1 MNASSAV
8 SVAFDPLLGWTV
20 LAVLG
25 GIGLVLVL
33 LGLRAGARGTLWRL
47 GSLIVVLAALSNP
60 SLVEE
65 QRKPIAD
72 VALVVVD
79 DSDSMAIGDRRQQVQ
94 AARETLKRKLGQQ
107 EGLEVREAVLPP
119 AHIQLGS
126 ERPGGTRL
134 IETMR
139 SALVEVPPER
149 LAGVVLLT
157 DGQVHDVPAN
167 LPPELGGAPLHAL
180 IAGKKN
186 ERDRL
191 IVLEQSPRFGVV
203 GREVTTK
210 FRIEDPAGGTA
221 PVTLSVGGNVVR
233 RLDVPIG
240 KSVELPIT
248 VGNPGANVVELEV
261 APGPTE
267 LTLDNNR
274 ALFTINGVRDRLRVL
289 LVSGEPYQGERAW
302 RNLLKSDPAVDLV
315 HFTILRTPQ
324 KDDFTP
330 VRELSLIVFPMR
342 ELFEQKLKE
351 FDLIIFD
358 RYESGSLIT
367 RDYFKNIAEYVKG
380 GGALLVSVGPQF
392 ATQRSLY
399 RTPLGAVLPASPLG
413 DVLETPFK
421 PKVTEIGQRH
431 PVTAD
436 LPQMGLPGKEPEWG
450 RWFRVVTSRTEHG
463 NAVLSGADDKPL
475 VVLDRVGEGR
485 VAELLSDHLWLWNR
499 GIDGGGPQPELVRR
513 VAHWLMKEPDL
524 EEEALRA
531 TSVGGRIEVTR
542 RTLATTFPPVTMTSP
557 DGSTQD
563 DHAQPD
569 QPRAGPGRDRR
580 RQARPLPLRRR
591 HAAHRGGGRQ
601 SRPAGI
607 LRRARDRP
615 EAEAAGRGLGRH
627 LDVAGRQCRPRH
639 PLGAA
644 RPRRRRLGLDR
655 APAQR
660 GLYGGRHQPAAAA
673 AGDPGGAGVP
683 DGDRECVVARGA
695 VERPRTHRLKRFP
708 MGWNRS
714 RFHPIGNARTG
725 DCGFTGMFRPADSSR
740 TEYAL
745 TGGYRCP
752 SGRQGPRDGRFWDRR
767 APAAWRSFPVRP
779 GRRRQGPGRRSTF
792 RCPAARRNAR
802 SPRPS
807 RRRRP

>member
-1 MNASSAV
+1 MNPTSAV
-8 SVAFDPLLGWTV
+8 SVAFDPLLPWPM

-25 GIGLVLVL
+25 SVGLVLVL
-33 LGLRAGARGTLWRL
+33 LGLRAGARGTIWRL
-47 GSLIVVLAALSNP
+47 GSIVVVLAALANP
-60 SLVEE
+60 ALIEE

-72 VALVVVD
+72 VALIVVD
-79 DSDSMAIGDRRQQVQ
+79 DSDSMALGERRKQVQ
-94 AARETLKRKLGQQ
+94 TARDQLKRKLGQQ
-107 EGLEVREAVLPP
+107 EGLEIREVVLPP

-139 SALVEVPPER
+139 SALIEIPPER

-157 DGQVHDVPAN
+157 DGQVHDVPAG
-167 LPPELGGAPLHAL
+167 LPPELGGAPLHGL

-191 IVLEQSPRFGVV
+191 IVVEQSPRFGVV

-221 PVTLSVGGNVVR
+221 PVTLSVGGEVVR
-233 RLDVPIG
+233 RIDVPVG

-261 APGPTE
+261 GAGPSE

-302 RNLLKSDPAVDLV
+302 RNLLKSDPAVDLI

-358 RYESGSLIT
+358 RYESGNLIT
-367 RDYFKNIAEYVKG
+367 RDYFRNIAEYVKS
-380 GGALLVSVGPQF
+380 GGALLVSVGPVF

-399 RTPLGAVLPASPLG
+399 RTPLGAILPAAPLG

-431 PVTAD
+431 PVSAN
-436 LPQMGLPGKEPEWG
+436 LPQAGQPDKEPDWG
-450 RWFRVVTSRTEHG
+450 RWFRLVTARTERG
-463 NAVLSGADDKPL
+463 NAVLSGAEDKPL
-475 VVLDRVGEGR
+475 VILDRVGEGR
-485 VAELLSDHLWLWNR
+485 VAQLMSDHLWLWNR

-531 TSVGGRIEVTR
+531 TAIGGRIEVTR
-542 RTLATTFPPVTMTSP
+542 RTLATTFPQVTMTSP
-557 DGSTQD
+557 DGSTRTLSLRQTAPGLGLGVVDVDKPGLYRFD
-563 DHAQPD
+563 DGTLRTVAAVGSPD
-569 QPRAGPGRDRR
+569 PLEFSDVRATD
-580 RQARPLPLRRR
+580 AKLKPLVE
-591 HAAHRGGGRQ
+591 ASGGGMLWLADQ
-601 SRPAGI
+601 A
-607 LRRARDRP
+607 
-615 EAEAAGRGLGRH
+615 
-627 LDVAGRQCRPRH
+627 
-639 PLGAA
+639 
-644 RPRRRRLGLDR
+644 
-655 APAQR
+655 
-660 GLYGGRHQPAAAA
+660 
-673 AGDPGGAGVP
+673 DP
-683 DGDRECVVARGA
+683 DI
-695 VERPRTHRLKRFP
+695 RT
-708 MGWNRS
+708 
-714 RFHPIGNARTG
+714 
-725 DCGFTGMFRPADSSR
+725 
-740 TEYAL
+740 
-745 TGGYRCP
+745 
-752 SGRQGPRDGRFWDRR
+752 
-767 APAAWRSFPVRP
+767 VRP
-779 GRRRQGPGRRSTF
+779 GR
-792 RCPAARRNAR
+792 AAGGSDWIGLRRNEGYTVAGINQLPLLPGILVAIAFLMAIGSAWWR
-802 SPRPS
+802 EGR
-807 RRRRP
+807 

>member
-8 SVAFDPLLGWTV
+8 SIAFDPLLGWTV

-79 DSDSMAIGDRRQQVQ
+79 DSDSMAIGERRQQVQ
-94 AARETLKRKLGQQ
+94 AARESLKRKLGQQ

-167 LPPELGGAPLHAL
+167 LPPELGAAPLHAL

-233 RLDVPIG
+233 RLDVPVG

-261 APGPTE
+261 APGPNE

-289 LVSGEPYQGERAW
+289 LISGEPYQGERAW

-358 RYESGSLIT
+358 RYESGGLIT
-367 RDYFKNIAEYVKG
+367 RDYFKNIADYVKG

-399 RTPLGAVLPASPLG
+399 RTPLGTVLPASPLG

-436 LPQMGLPGKEPEWG
+436 LPQMGLPGKEPDWG
-450 RWFRVVTSRTEHG
+450 RWFRVVTSRTERG
-463 NAVLSGADDKPL
+463 NAILSGADDKPL

-557 DGSTQD
+557 DGSTRTITLNQTS
-563 DHAQPD
+563 P
-569 QPRAGPGRDRR
+569 
-580 RQARPLPLRRR
+580 
-591 HAAHRGGGRQ
+591 
-601 SRPAGI
+601 
-607 LRRARDRP
+607 
-615 EAEAAGRGLGRH
+615 GLG
-627 LDVAGRQCRPRH
+627 LGVIDVDKP
-639 PLGAA
+639 
-644 RPRRRRLGLDR
+644 
-655 APAQR
+655 
-660 GLYGGRHQPAAAA
+660 GLYRFDDGTLRTVAAVGNPDPLEFSDVRATDLKLKPLVEASGGTSMWLADNA
-673 AGDPGGAGVP
+673 DP
-683 DGDRECVVARGA
+683 DI
-695 VERPRTHRLKRFP
+695 
-708 MGWNRS
+708 RS
-714 RFHPIGNARTG
+714 
-725 DCGFTGMFRPADSSR
+725 
-740 TEYAL
+740 
-745 TGGYRCP
+745 
-752 SGRQGPRDGRFWDRR
+752 
-767 APAAWRSFPVRP
+767 VRP
-779 GRRRQGPGRRSTF
+779 GR
-792 RCPAARRNAR
+792 AAGGSDWIGLRRNEGYTVAGINQLPLLPGILVALAFLMAIGSAWWR
-802 SPRPS
+802 EGR
-807 RRRRP
+807 

>member
-1 MNASSAV
+1 MNMTSAV
-8 SVAFDPLLGWTV
+8 SVAFDPLLPWSL

-33 LGLRAGARGTLWRL
+33 LGLRAGARGTIWRL
-47 GSLIVVLAALSNP
+47 ASVVVVLAALANP
-60 SLVEE
+60 ALVEE

-79 DSDSMAIGDRRQQVQ
+79 DSDSMAIGERRQQVQ
-94 AARETLKRKLGQQ
+94 TAREALKRKLGQQ
-107 EGLEVREAVLPP
+107 DGLEVREAVLPP
-119 AHIQLGS
+119 SHIQLGS
-126 ERPGGTRL
+126 DRPGGTRL

-149 LAGVVLLT
+149 LAGVILLT
-157 DGQVHDVPAN
+157 DGQVHDVPAG

-203 GREVTTK
+203 GREVTAK
-210 FRIEDPAGGTA
+210 FKIEDPAGGTA
-221 PVTLSVGGNVVR
+221 PVTLSVGGEVVKR
-233 RLDVPIG
+233 IDVPVG
-240 KSVELPIT
+240 RSVELPIT

-261 APGPTE
+261 AAGQNE

-302 RNLLKSDPAVDLV
+302 RNLLKSDPAVDLI

-358 RYESGSLIT
+358 RYESGNLIT
-367 RDYFKNIAEYVKG
+367 RDYFRNIAEYVKG
-380 GGALLVSVGPQF
+380 GGALLVSVGPVF

-399 RTPLGAVLPASPLG
+399 RTPLGGVLPAAPSG

-421 PKVTEIGQRH
+421 PKVTDIGQRH
-431 PVTAD
+431 PVTAN
-436 LPQMGLPGKEPEWG
+436 LPQAGAPGKEPEWG
-450 RWFRVVTSRTEHG
+450 RWFRLVTARTERG
-463 NAVLSGADDKPL
+463 NAILAGAEDRPL

-485 VAELLSDHLWLWNR
+485 VAQLMSDHLWLWNR

-531 TSVGGRIEVTR
+531 TAVGGRIEVTR
-542 RTLATTFPPVTMTSP
+542 RTLATSFPQVTMTSP
-557 DGSTQD
+557 GGAKRTLDLRESAPGLGLAVVDVDKPGLYRFDDGTLRTVAAVGS
-563 DHAQPD
+563 PD
-569 QPRAGPGRDRR
+569 PLEFSDVRATD
-580 RQARPLPLRRR
+580 AKLKPLVE
-591 HAAHRGGGRQ
+591 ASGGGLLWL
-601 SRPAGI
+601 G
-607 LRRARDRP
+607 D
-615 EAEAAGRGLGRH
+615 EAEP
-627 LDVAGRQCRPRH
+627 DI
-639 PLGAA
+639 
-644 RPRRRRLGLDR
+644 R
-655 APAQR
+655 A
-660 GLYGGRHQPAAAA
+660 
-673 AGDPGGAGVP
+673 
-683 DGDRECVVARGA
+683 
-695 VERPRTHRLKRFP
+695 
-708 MGWNRS
+708 
-714 RFHPIGNARTG
+714 
-725 DCGFTGMFRPADSSR
+725 
-740 TEYAL
+740 
-745 TGGYRCP
+745 
-752 SGRQGPRDGRFWDRR
+752 
-767 APAAWRSFPVRP
+767 VRP
-779 GRRRQGPGRRSTF
+779 GR
-792 RCPAARRNAR
+792 AAGGSDWIGVRRNEGYTVAGINQLPLLPGILVALAFLMAIASAWWR
-802 SPRPS
+802 EGR
-807 RRRRP
+807 

>member
-33 LGLRAGARGTLWRL
+33 LGLRAGARGTIWRF
-47 GSLIVVLAALSNP
+47 GSLVVVLAALSNP
-60 SLVEE
+60 SLIEE
-65 QRKPIAD
+65 QHKPIAD

-79 DSDSMAIGDRRQQVQ
+79 DSDSMAIGERRQQVQ

-210 FRIEDPAGGTA
+210 FRVEDPAGGTA

-261 APGPTE
+261 APGPAE

-358 RYESGSLIT
+358 RYESGGLIT

-557 DGSTQD
+557 DGSTKTITLNQTS
-563 DHAQPD
+563 P
-569 QPRAGPGRDRR
+569 
-580 RQARPLPLRRR
+580 
-591 HAAHRGGGRQ
+591 
-601 SRPAGI
+601 
-607 LRRARDRP
+607 
-615 EAEAAGRGLGRH
+615 GLG
-627 LDVAGRQCRPRH
+627 LGVIDVDKP
-639 PLGAA
+639 
-644 RPRRRRLGLDR
+644 
-655 APAQR
+655 
-660 GLYGGRHQPAAAA
+660 GLYRFDDGTLHTVAAVGNPDPLEFSDVRATDQKLKPLVEASGGTSMWLADNA
-673 AGDPGGAGVP
+673 DP
-683 DGDRECVVARGA
+683 DI
-695 VERPRTHRLKRFP
+695 
-708 MGWNRS
+708 RS
-714 RFHPIGNARTG
+714 
-725 DCGFTGMFRPADSSR
+725 
-740 TEYAL
+740 
-745 TGGYRCP
+745 
-752 SGRQGPRDGRFWDRR
+752 
-767 APAAWRSFPVRP
+767 VRP
-779 GRRRQGPGRRSTF
+779 GR
-792 RCPAARRNAR
+792 AAGGSDWIGLRRNEGYTVAGINQLPLLPGILVALAFLMAIGSAWWR
-802 SPRPS
+802 EGR
-807 RRRRP
+807 

>member
-1 MNASSAV
+1 MNPTSAI
-8 SVAFDPLLGWTV
+8 SVAFDPLVPWSV
-20 LAVLG
+20 IAVLG

-33 LGLRAGARGTLWRL
+33 LGLRAGARGTIWRL
-47 GSLIVVLAALSNP
+47 GSIVVVLAALANP
-60 SLVEE
+60 ALIEE

-72 VALVVVD
+72 VALIVVD
-79 DSDSMAIGDRRQQVQ
+79 DSDSMAIGERRKQVQ
-94 AARETLKRKLGQQ
+94 TARESLKRKLGQQ
-107 EGLEVREAVLPP
+107 EGLEVREVVLPP

-157 DGQVHDVPAN
+157 DGQVHDVPAAR
-167 LPPELGGAPLHAL
+167 PPDGGGAPLHGL

-191 IVLEQSPRFGVV
+191 IIVEQSPRFGVV

-210 FRIEDPAGGTA
+210 FRVEDPAGGTA
-221 PVTLSVGGNVVR
+221 PVTLSVGGEVVKR
-233 RLDVPIG
+233 IDVPVG
-240 KSVELPIT
+240 KSVELPIR

-261 APGPTE
+261 GAGPSE

-358 RYESGSLIT
+358 RYESGNLIT
-367 RDYFKNIAEYVKG
+367 RDYFRNITEYVKN
-380 GGALLVSVGPQF
+380 GGALLVSVGPVF

-399 RTPLGAVLPASPLG
+399 RTPLGAILPAAPLG

-431 PVTAD
+431 PVSAN
-436 LPQMGLPGKEPEWG
+436 LPQAGQPDKEPDWG
-450 RWFRVVTSRTEHG
+450 RWFRLVTSRTERG
-463 NAVLSGADDKPL
+463 NAVLSGAEDKPL
-475 VVLDRVGEGR
+475 VILDRVGEGR
-485 VAELLSDHLWLWNR
+485 VAQLMSDHLWLWNR

-531 TSVGGRIEVTR
+531 TAAGGRIEVTR

-557 DGSTQD
+557 DGTTRKLDLRQTAPGLGLGVVDVDKPGLYRFD
-563 DHAQPD
+563 DGTLRTVAAVGSPDPLEFSDVRATETKLKPLVEASGGGMLWLVDQPD
-569 QPRAGPGRDRR
+569 
-580 RQARPLPLRRR
+580 
-591 HAAHRGGGRQ
+591 
-601 SRPAGI
+601 
-607 LRRARDRP
+607 
-615 EAEAAGRGLGRH
+615 
-627 LDVAGRQCRPRH
+627 
-639 PLGAA
+639 
-644 RPRRRRLGLDR
+644 
-655 APAQR
+655 
-660 GLYGGRHQPAAAA
+660 
-673 AGDPGGAGVP
+673 P
-683 DGDRECVVARGA
+683 DI
-695 VERPRTHRLKRFP
+695 RT
-708 MGWNRS
+708 
-714 RFHPIGNARTG
+714 
-725 DCGFTGMFRPADSSR
+725 
-740 TEYAL
+740 
-745 TGGYRCP
+745 
-752 SGRQGPRDGRFWDRR
+752 
-767 APAAWRSFPVRP
+767 VRP
-779 GRRRQGPGRRSTF
+779 GR
-792 RCPAARRNAR
+792 AAGGSDWIGLRRNEGYTVAGINQLPLLPGILVALVFLMAIGSAWWR
-802 SPRPS
+802 EGR
-807 RRRRP
+807 

>member
-1 MNASSAV
+1 MNMTSAV
-8 SVAFDPLLGWTV
+8 SVAFDPLLPWTV

-47 GSLIVVLAALSNP
+47 GSLVVVLAALANP
-60 SLVEE
+60 SLIEE
-65 QRKPIAD
+65 KRKPIAD
-72 VALVVVD
+72 VALIVVD
-79 DSDSMAIGDRRQQVQ
+79 DSDSMAIGERRQQVQ
-94 AARETLKRKLGQQ
+94 AARESLKRKLGQQ
-107 EGLEVREAVLPP
+107 EGLEIRETVLQP

-134 IETMR
+134 IEAMR

-149 LAGVVLLT
+149 LAAVVLLS
-157 DGQVHDVPAN
+157 DGQVHDVPVGV
-167 LPPELGGAPLHAL
+167 PPELGGAPLHAL

-203 GREVTTK
+203 GRQVTAK

-221 PVTLSVGGNVVR
+221 PVTLSVGGDVVR
-233 RLDVPIG
+233 RIDVPVG
-240 KSVELPIT
+240 RSVELPIT

-261 APGPTE
+261 GAGQNE

-358 RYESGSLIT
+358 RYESGNLIT
-367 RDYFKNIAEYVKG
+367 RDYFRNIAEYVKG
-380 GGALLVSVGPQF
+380 GGALLVSVGPVF

-399 RTPLGAVLPASPLG
+399 RTPLGAVLPAAPLG

-421 PKVTEIGQRH
+421 PKVTDIGQRH
-431 PVTAD
+431 PVTAN
-436 LPQMGLPGKEPEWG
+436 LPQAGAPDKEPEWG
-450 RWFRVVTSRTEHG
+450 RWFRLVTSRTERG
-463 NAVLSGADDKPL
+463 NAVLAGAEERPL
-475 VVLDRVGEGR
+475 VILDRVGEGR
-485 VAELLSDHLWLWNR
+485 VAQLMSDHLWLWNR

-531 TSVGGRIEVTR
+531 TAVGGRIEVTR
-542 RTLATTFPPVTMTSP
+542 RTLANSFPQVAMTSP
-557 DGSTQD
+557 GT
-563 DHAQPD
+563 P
-569 QPRAGPGRDRR
+569 PNGGETRTLEL
-580 RQARPLPLRRR
+580 RQAAP
-591 HAAHRGGGRQ
+591 
-601 SRPAGI
+601 
-607 LRRARDRP
+607 
-615 EAEAAGRGLGRH
+615 GLGVAVV
-627 LDVAGRQCRPRH
+627 DVDKP
-639 PLGAA
+639 
-644 RPRRRRLGLDR
+644 
-655 APAQR
+655 
-660 GLYGGRHQPAAAA
+660 GLYRFDDGTLRTVAAVGSPDPLEFSDVRATDAKLKPLVEATNGGLMWLSDQ
-673 AGDPGGAGVP
+673 GEP
-683 DGDRECVVARGA
+683 D
-695 VERPRTHRLKRFP
+695 
-708 MGWNRS
+708 
-714 RFHPIGNARTG
+714 I
-725 DCGFTGMFRPADSSR
+725 
-740 TEYAL
+740 
-745 TGGYRCP
+745 
-752 SGRQGPRDGRFWDRR
+752 R
-767 APAAWRSFPVRP
+767 AVRP
-779 GRRRQGPGRRSTF
+779 GR
-792 RCPAARRNAR
+792 AAGGSDWIGVRRNEGYTVAGINQLPLLPGILVALAFLMAIGSAWWR
-802 SPRPS
+802 EGR
-807 RRRRP
+807 

>member
-72 VALVVVD
+72 VALLVVD

-94 AARETLKRKLGQQ
+94 AARETLKRRLGQQ

-119 AHIQLGS
+119 AHSQLGS

-210 FRIEDPAGGTA
+210 FRVEDPAGGTA

-261 APGPTE
+261 APGPAE

-358 RYESGSLIT
+358 RYESGGLIT

-557 DGSTQD
+557 DGSTKTITLNQTS
-563 DHAQPD
+563 P
-569 QPRAGPGRDRR
+569 
-580 RQARPLPLRRR
+580 
-591 HAAHRGGGRQ
+591 
-601 SRPAGI
+601 
-607 LRRARDRP
+607 
-615 EAEAAGRGLGRH
+615 GLG
-627 LDVAGRQCRPRH
+627 LGVIDVDKP
-639 PLGAA
+639 
-644 RPRRRRLGLDR
+644 
-655 APAQR
+655 
-660 GLYGGRHQPAAAA
+660 GLYRFDDGTLHTVAAVGNPDPLEFSDVRATDQKLKPLVEASGGTSMWLADNA
-673 AGDPGGAGVP
+673 DP
-683 DGDRECVVARGA
+683 DI
-695 VERPRTHRLKRFP
+695 
-708 MGWNRS
+708 RS
-714 RFHPIGNARTG
+714 
-725 DCGFTGMFRPADSSR
+725 
-740 TEYAL
+740 
-745 TGGYRCP
+745 
-752 SGRQGPRDGRFWDRR
+752 
-767 APAAWRSFPVRP
+767 VRP
-779 GRRRQGPGRRSTF
+779 GR
-792 RCPAARRNAR
+792 AAGGSDWIGLRRNEGYTVAGINQLPLLPGILVALAFLMAIGSAWWR
-802 SPRPS
+802 EGR
-807 RRRRP
+807 